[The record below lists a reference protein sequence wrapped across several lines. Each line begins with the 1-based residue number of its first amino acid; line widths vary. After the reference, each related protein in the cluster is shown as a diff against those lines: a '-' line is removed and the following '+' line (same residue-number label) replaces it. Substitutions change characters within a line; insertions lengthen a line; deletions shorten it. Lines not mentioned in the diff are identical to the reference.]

1 MASYKDGL
9 LNDCL
14 VVYIEKEIFE
24 NVDNENILQRFQYM
38 KFHTE

>member
-9 LNDCL
+9 LDDWW
-14 VVYIEKEIFE
+14 VIYIEKEIFE

-38 KFHTE
+38 KSRTE